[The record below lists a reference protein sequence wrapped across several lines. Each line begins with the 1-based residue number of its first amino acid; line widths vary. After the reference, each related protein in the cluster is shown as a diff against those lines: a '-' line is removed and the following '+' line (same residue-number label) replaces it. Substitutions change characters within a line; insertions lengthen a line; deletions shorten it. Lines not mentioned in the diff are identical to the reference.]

1 MGNSSCKCIVI
12 SKTKLA
18 LLQPMITKVMTTNGV
33 IVITIR
39 LVFVVGAAMTLVLP
53 CLLVEMQ
60 HLVEMLL
67 ELKEARVLVAQRH
80 LMIITGATAKPLNPK
95 PPKP

>member
-1 MGNSSCKCIVI
+1 MYCHIKDKAG
-12 SKTKLA
+12 T
-18 LLQPMITKVMTTNGV
+18 P
-33 IVITIR
+33 
-39 LVFVVGAAMTLVLP
+39 AANDRESDDHEWCDCHNDSARFRSGRSDDSRTPVST
-53 CLLVEMQ
+53 VEMQ

-80 LMIITGATAKPLNPK
+80 LIIITGATAKPLNPK